1 VPFHRVEGCSRAGPL
16 PRRKAGGRKRI
27 ETTRVRY
34 FSRVVPDDLGQAWA
48 QYALDTRK
56 RRTDVARE
64 LLESLL
70 VEQGYLR
77 IHRKKDPDTGHE
89 VIVYEALRPREPR

>member
-1 VPFHRVEGCSRAGPL
+1 MPGKPG
-16 PRRKAGGRKRI
+16 RRRRI
-27 ETTRVRY
+27 ETSGVRY
-34 FSRVVPDDLGQAWA
+34 FSWEVPDELGQAWA

-56 RRTDVARE
+56 RRTDVARD

-70 VEQGYLR
+70 VEKGYLR
-77 IHRKKDPDTGHE
+77 IHRKKDPETGHE